1 MTPASFL
8 RVYIAAE
15 KFPSQTASA
24 DAGSLRGLRAGRYG
38 LLGES
43 MHEDALHAQWSGRGF
58 VCPRHPRLRML
69 EGLLAF
75 HNTYRDIGGDLI
87 VPEKIARRAGR
98 ELQRLYEKRPA
109 ERSHILTS
117 PWHVPL
123 RWFTAFD
130 PQEREIVQMPDHLRL
145 RYRTLL
151 TVSSQRLERALIAL
165 REAGFDGSVTD
176 DVEELAEWL
185 EDFPE
190 DSMVELDY
198 GGVARLF
205 PENELVLD
213 ESAAELWASI
223 EALEVGDLEE
233 AMERYGTVASR
244 WAPAVAV
251 TFSN

>member
-8 RVYIAAE
+8 RVYVAAE
-15 KFPSQTASA
+15 KFPAQIASS
-24 DAGSLRGLRAGRYG
+24 GSGTLRGLRTGRYG

-43 MHEDALHAQWSGRGF
+43 MHEDALHAQWSGRRF

-87 VPEKIARRAGR
+87 VPERIARRAGR
-98 ELQRLYEKRPA
+98 ELQRLHEKRPA

-130 PQEREIVQMPDHLRL
+130 TQEREIVQMADHLRL

-151 TVSSQRLERALIAL
+151 TLSSQRLERALIAL
-165 REAGFDGSVTD
+165 REAGFDGSITD

-185 EDFPE
+185 DDFPE

-205 PENELVLD
+205 PESDLVLD
-213 ESAAELWASI
+213 ESAADLWASI
-223 EALEVGDLEE
+223 EALEVGDMEE
-233 AMERYGTVASR
+233 AIERYGAVASR
-244 WAPAVAV
+244 WAPVVAV

>member
-1 MTPASFL
+1 MTPSSFL

-15 KFPSQTASA
+15 KFPAQESSPDSGA
-24 DAGSLRGLRAGRYG
+24 LRTLRAGRYG

-43 MHEDALHAQWSGRGF
+43 MHEDALHAEWSGGLY

-87 VPEKIARRAGR
+87 VPEANARRAGR

-123 RWFTAFD
+123 RWFSAFD
-130 PQEREIVQMPDHLRL
+130 PQEREIVQMVDHLRI

-151 TVSSQRLERALIAL
+151 TLSSQRLERTLNALK
-165 REAGFDGSVTD
+165 EAGFDGSVTD

-185 EDFPE
+185 DDFPE
-190 DSMVELDY
+190 DAMVELDY

-205 PENELVLD
+205 REGDLVLD
-213 ESAAELWASI
+213 ESSGDLWSSI
-223 EALEVGDLEE
+223 EALEAGDITE
-233 AMERYGTVASR
+233 AIERYGNMASR
-244 WAPAVAV
+244 WAPVVAV